1 MKLKY
6 YLKGLGAGILFATIV
21 LSISFA
27 VYNNEAEKKSQD
39 DIIAAA
45 LAAGM
50 VWPEKEK
57 PTESTPTEST
67 PTESNPEGSTPT
79 DSTPVSDETTT
90 EPTTPKSTTPEQ
102 TTPEPTTP
110 EATTQEP
117 TTPEETTQE
126 PTTPEETTQEPT
138 TPEET
143 TSESTTPEETTTVWN
158 LEDCIIYK
166 GTDKVRIEI
175 RKGMTSYDAAKILE
189 AAGVLKSYYDRERFN
204 DYVIAK
210 GYSGYVMIG
219 VFEIPTGASYDD
231 IIKIICRTQ

>member
-117 TTPEETTQE
+117 TTPEETT
-126 PTTPEETTQEPT
+126 
-138 TPEET
+138 
-143 TSESTTPEETTTVWN
+143 SESTTPEETTTVWN